1 MGCRRRGRRRLL
13 MADVWSKKKRSAV
26 MSLIR
31 SRGNQETELRLIEIM
46 RACGIRGWRRGQAL
60 PGRPDFVFRRERLAI
75 FVDGCFWHGCK
86 RCYRRPSSNQKY
98 WDAKIEGNRA
108 RDRKVTRRLRM
119 EGWSVI
125 RIWHHDLN
133 ARRQRHTARRIQRM
147 LESIGPASE
156 SSALANSVRI

>member
-1 MGCRRRGRRRLL
+1 MGRSRRARGRLV

-46 RACGIRGWRRGQAL
+46 RAVGICGWRRGQAL
-60 PGRPDFVFRRERLAI
+60 SGKPDFVFRRERLAI

-98 WDAKIEGNRA
+98 WDAKIARNRA
-108 RDRKVTRRLRM
+108 RDRNVSRKLRT

-133 ARRQRHTARRIQRM
+133 ARRQSHTARRIQRM
-147 LESIGPASE
+147 LGLIAPG
-156 SSALANSVRI
+156 SSALADSVRI